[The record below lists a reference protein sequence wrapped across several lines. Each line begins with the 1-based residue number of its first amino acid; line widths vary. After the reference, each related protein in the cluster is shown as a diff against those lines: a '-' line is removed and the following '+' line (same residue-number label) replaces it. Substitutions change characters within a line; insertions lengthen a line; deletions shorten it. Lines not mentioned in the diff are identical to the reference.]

1 MASIFYQPSMVYFR
15 SKNFGATIDLD
26 MMPVLPLIKIR
37 KLFKLMLSEPNRNT
51 EAITTT
57 EAWLAAVVAKTKST
71 WMETSKSYKENRRTT
86 YSDGCVIPEA
96 QQKKINKPL
105 IVALKKAK
113 AKFERASKIQVL
125 FQKLK
130 NKEK

>member
-1 MASIFYQPSMVYFR
+1 
-15 SKNFGATIDLD
+15 
-26 MMPVLPLIKIR
+26 MPVLPLIKIR

-51 EAITTT
+51 EAIMTT
-57 EAWLAAVVAKTKST
+57 EAWLAAVVAKTKNT
-71 WMETSKSYKENRRTT
+71 WMETSKS

-105 IVALKKAK
+105 ILALKKAK